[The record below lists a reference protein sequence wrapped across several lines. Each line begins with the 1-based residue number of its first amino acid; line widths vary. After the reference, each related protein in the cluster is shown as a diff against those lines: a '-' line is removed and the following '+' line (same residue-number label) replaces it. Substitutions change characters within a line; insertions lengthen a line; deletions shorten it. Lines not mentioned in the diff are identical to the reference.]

1 MAEATHTHTQTTTP
15 VASRISAPA
24 IQKQE
29 APSACCGPAP
39 TGTDA
44 CCVRDAEVKATGGA
58 GCGCGSVAPA
68 PAAPKRNGC
77 CG

>member
-1 MAEATHTHTQTTTP
+1 MAEATHTQTTTP
-15 VASRISAPA
+15 DAPRTSAPA

-29 APSACCGPAP
+29 APSVCCGGPAP

-58 GCGCGSVAPA
+58 RCGCGSVAPA
-68 PAAPKRNGC
+68 SAAPKKNGC